1 MVVVLVTLAATL
13 CLQLGY
19 FLWKVSADHQP
30 RIGHDPALKVMAALL
45 GDPKWLAGL
54 AFTVVGWLLFLRA
67 TGLGE
72 ISLVQPL
79 MSTGDLVLVLL
90 AVVFLGERLGRRE
103 WIGLAVTVLGAVGLA
118 WQATTVPGTAAAGW
132 RLAVFAAVT
141 LGAAALGATRL
152 RARDGG
158 ELPLALAVGLC
169 FGTGAVLTEAWSSVA
184 PDGWRAA
191 LHPLL
196 LGVVVANVAGLVLL
210 QSAFQ
215 RGRAAIV
222 VPVQLAVANVVA
234 MVGGAWLFA
243 EHLPA
248 SRVVSAGLVVL
259 GAWQLQS
266 GGTPAPAPGAED
278 RHADES

>member
-19 FLWKVSADHQP
+19 FLWKVSASHQP
-30 RIGHDPALKVMAALL
+30 RIGHAPALKVVGSMLS
-45 GDPKWLAGL
+45 DPKWLAGL

-67 TGLGE
+67 AGLGE

-79 MSTGDLVLVLL
+79 MSTGDVVLVLL

-118 WQATTVPGTAAAGW
+118 LQATTVPGTVAAGW
-132 RLAVFAAVT
+132 RLAIFAAVT
-141 LGAAALGATRL
+141 LGAAALGAARL
-152 RARDGG
+152 RAPEGG

-169 FGTGAVLTEAWSSVA
+169 FGTGAVLTEAWSSA
-184 PDGWRAA
+184 TPEGWRAT

-196 LGVVVANVAGLVLL
+196 LGVVVSNVVGLVLL

-222 VPVQLAVANVVA
+222 VPVQLAAASVVA
-234 MVGGAWLFA
+234 MAGVLGCSQSTCRPAAWCP
-243 EHLPA
+243 PA
-248 SRVVSAGLVVL
+248 SWS
-259 GAWQLQS
+259 
-266 GGTPAPAPGAED
+266 
-278 RHADES
+278 